1 MTVEE
6 FANFVSS
13 QQPSPKEKKDEFGY
27 TKSQNRQ
34 IEKYL
39 TSPRYRPETTMERI
53 NRIGYE
59 HGEKGFE
66 KKPKDLSEVD
76 PKLIETYNK
85 CKVNISFSG
94 RDACPRVISES
105 CSCGCFNIALD
116 TIYATDL
123 TA

>member
-1 MTVEE
+1 MKRGTMITTEL
-6 FANFVSS
+6 NL
-13 QQPSPKEKKDEFGY
+13 PKEKKDEFGY

-66 KKPKDLSEVD
+66 KKPKHTTG
-76 PKLIETYNK
+76 I
-85 CKVNISFSG
+85 IFS
-94 RDACPRVISES
+94 CTPV
-105 CSCGCFNIALD
+105 FNFSL
-116 TIYATDL
+116 TINF
-123 TA
+123 